1 MRPEAVAG
9 FALAMV
15 PIVVT
20 PGASFTLMATHVL
33 TSQRGVVRRVAG
45 GTALGIVSH
54 ATLAGLGLSMLVMR
68 SAELYRA
75 VQLVGALYLVALGVA
90 SLRARP
96 PDLPGEP
103 GRTLR
108 TRTAFL
114 ANVLNPKSAAVY
126 LTVAPQ
132 FLDSGTFTPA
142 NLLVLAGVHVVLT
155 ATWLAAGA
163 VALRSLSRRFR
174 RVPWRA
180 ISGTGGVVLIALGLK
195 SLWDQ
200 EVVSGGGALTPR
212 RAMLSL

>member
-33 TSQRGVVRRVAG
+33 TPQPAVLRRVAG

-54 ATLAGLGLSMLVMR
+54 AVLAALGLSMLVMR

-75 VQLVGALYLVALGVA
+75 LQLAGALYLIALGIA
-90 SLRARP
+90 ALRRRSPDVSVGPERP
-96 PDLPGEP
+96 
-103 GRTLR
+103 LR

-114 ANVLNPKSAAVY
+114 ANVLNPKAAAVY

-132 FLDSGTFTPA
+132 FLDSTTFTPA
-142 NLLVLAGVHVVLT
+142 NLLVLAGVHIALT
-155 ATWLAAGA
+155 TIWLAAGA
-163 VALRSLSRRFR
+163 AALRSLSRQFR

-200 EVVSGGGALTPR
+200 VPGGALTPR
-212 RAMLSL
+212 